1 MQLLHYVILANI
13 GVSKTEFLAMKT
25 SKIGARLGDNQ
36 HRAFLCEGL
45 VAYAK
50 LYYQLMIRKCSNIG
64 DRKVTCSE
72 IGLWKLF
79 ELDI

>member
-36 HRAFLCEGL
+36 HRAFLIEGL
-45 VAYAK
+45 VVYAE
-50 LYYQLMIRKCSNIG
+50 LHYPLIIRKSFNIG

-72 IGLWKLF
+72 IGL
-79 ELDI
+79 